1 MSKRLIDGL
10 WKSEKEKIYNS
21 LPRRKLS
28 LTKLLETPAFT
39 LRNNQTS
46 DINKTELDFLC
57 ELLPSSLWGDIKLP
71 LIFQKRKQLY
81 ILLGEKLEKWIVETI
96 LELTDTS
103 PFLLDLFSPRQDYFV
118 YHFQRVQKTLSTLVF
133 LTFAFGSQ
141 DV

>member
-1 MSKRLIDGL
+1 MSRRLIDGL

-28 LTKLLETPAFT
+28 LTKLLETPVLT

-46 DINKTELDFLC
+46 DINKTELNFLC

>member
-1 MSKRLIDGL
+1 MSRRLIDGL

>member
-1 MSKRLIDGL
+1 MSRRLIDGL

-28 LTKLLETPAFT
+28 LTKLLETPVLT

-46 DINKTELDFLC
+46 DINKTELNFLC

-96 LELTDTS
+96 KEDN
-103 PFLLDLFSPRQDYFV
+103 
-118 YHFQRVQKTLSTLVF
+118 K
-133 LTFAFGSQ
+133 
-141 DV
+141 